1 MLNILSEK
9 LGKWFCP
16 ILRWQRL
23 EKEEGTEVETSL
35 PDVVFA
41 TPIEQPSDAVKR
53 TSADG
58 KLMVGGKEG

>member
-16 ILRWQRL
+16 ILTWQRL
-23 EKEEGTEVETSL
+23 EKEEGTEVRTSL
-35 PDVVFA
+35 PGVFA
-41 TPIEQPSDAVKR
+41 TPTEQPSEAVKR
-53 TSADG
+53 AIADG